1 MFSNKKSTGIFLK
14 LICVVLAL
22 TFVMTGMAVAEETP
36 ITVLIDGEKVEFD
49 AQPKMVNDRVMV
61 PLRAIFERLDAEVL
75 WDPLFERVFI
85 NYNEN
90 DEIIM
95 YINEEVVFKNGI
107 QVHLDSPAFISES
120 RTYVPLRFIAE
131 SLDQSV
137 EWSDSTSTVY
147 IVPKHKGMQ
156 YIPFGEFLTIPCP
169 YSVNRNYKTLE
180 YDNKSEV
187 IKVTYSLNGES
198 DSDFERYSLI
208 MDAFGFKTVKQ
219 ATEDDARIIYYG
231 KGIVLTVIL
240 PDEEGTFFVELYE
253 DATGDTLKEYLE
265 GETENE

>member
-1 MFSNKKSTGIFLK
+1 MFGNKKSTGILIK
-14 LICVVLAL
+14 LVCFVLAL
-22 TFVMTGMAVAEETP
+22 TFVMTGVALAEEKP

-61 PLRAIFERLDAEVL
+61 PVRAIFEKLEAEVL

-95 YINEEVVFKNGI
+95 YINEELVFKNGI
-107 QVHLDSPAFISES
+107 QVNLDAAAFISEG
-120 RTYVPLRFIAE
+120 RTYVPLRFIGE
-131 SLDQSV
+131 SLNQSV
-137 EWSDSTSTVY
+137 EWSEDSYTVY
-147 IVPKHKGMQ
+147 IVPEHKGME

-180 YDNKSEV
+180 YDNTSDVVKT
-187 IKVTYSLNGES
+187 TYSLNGES
-198 DSDFERYSLI
+198 WADFERYTLI
-208 MDAFGFKTVKQ
+208 MEACGFKEVKP
-219 ATEDDARIIYYG
+219 ATEDDAKIIYYG
-231 KGIVLTVIL
+231 KGMVITIIL
-240 PDEEGTFFVELYE
+240 PDEKGVFSAELYS
-253 DATGDTLKEYLE
+253 DATGETVKKYVE

>member
-1 MFSNKKSTGIFLK
+1 MFSNKKSTGILLK
-14 LICVVLAL
+14 LICIVLTL
-22 TFVMTGMAVAEETP
+22 TFVMTGVALAQEKP

-131 SLDQSV
+131 SLNQSV
-137 EWSDSTSTVY
+137 EWSDSTYTVY
-147 IVPKHKGMQ
+147 IVPEHKGME

-180 YDNKSEV
+180 YDNTTDVVKA
-187 IKVTYSLNGES
+187 TYSLNGES
-198 DSDFERYSLI
+198 TSDFERYTLI
-208 MDAFGFKTVKQ
+208 MEACGFNQVKP

-231 KGIVLTVIL
+231 KGVVITVKL
-240 PDEEGTFFVELYE
+240 PDEEGIFSAELYE
-253 DATGDTLKEYLE
+253 DATGETVKDYLE
-265 GETENE
+265 GESENE

>member
-1 MFSNKKSTGIFLK
+1 MLGNKKSTGIFLK
-14 LICVVLAL
+14 LICIVLAL
-22 TFVMTGMAVAEETP
+22 TFVMTGVAVAEETP

-75 WDPLFERVFI
+75 WDPFFERVLI

-90 DEIIM
+90 DEIMM

-107 QVHLDSPAFISES
+107 QVHLDSPAFISED

-131 SLDQSV
+131 SLDRSV
-137 EWSDSTSTVY
+137 EWSESNYTVY
-147 IVPKHKGMQ
+147 IVPGHKGMQ

-169 YSVNRNYKTLE
+169 YSVNRNYETLE
-180 YDNKSEV
+180 YDNTTEIVKA
-187 IKVTYSLNGES
+187 TYSLNGES
-198 DSDFERYSLI
+198 EADFERYTLI
-208 MDAFGFKTVKQ
+208 MEACGFKTVKQ
-219 ATEDDARIIYYG
+219 ATREDARIIYYG
-231 KGIVLTVIL
+231 KGMVVTLNL
-240 PDEEGTFFVELYE
+240 PDEEGIFSVELYE
-253 DATGDTLKEYLE
+253 DYTGETVKDYLE